1 MSRKE
6 EKWIKRLEI
15 LGASAAAIV
24 IVSAVGTFLLD
35 SIAMQLMALAVGCG
49 SIVNV
54 VLMVLCYYK
63 KKTVPSIIFMIFA
76 LLFLSY
82 SIVLQPEYRP
92 PGLNL
97 DYIYTTDYIIKHGED
112 SVYTLYIEDEPEM
125 IFMSVEEIE
134 HLGLHY
140 DAQND
145 EK

>member
-15 LGASAAAIV
+15 LGASAAVIV

-35 SIAMQLMALAVGCG
+35 RITMQLMALAVGCG

-76 LLFLSY
+76 LLLKVERKLHDMR
-82 SIVLQPEYRP
+82 IVECYVPMA
-92 PGLNL
+92 
-97 DYIYTTDYIIKHGED
+97 H
-112 SVYTLYIEDEPEM
+112 V
-125 IFMSVEEIE
+125 
-134 HLGLHY
+134 
-140 DAQND
+140 
-145 EK
+145 

>member
-54 VLMVLCYYK
+54 VLMCFV
-63 KKTVPSIIFMIFA
+63 IIKRRPYRA
-76 LLFLSY
+76 LFL
-82 SIVLQPEYRP
+82 
-92 PGLNL
+92 
-97 DYIYTTDYIIKHGED
+97 
-112 SVYTLYIEDEPEM
+112 
-125 IFMSVEEIE
+125 
-134 HLGLHY
+134 
-140 DAQND
+140 
-145 EK
+145 

>member
-15 LGASAAAIV
+15 LGASAAVIV

-76 LLFLSY
+76 LLLIATF
-82 SIVLQPEYRP
+82 IMQ
-92 PGLNL
+92 
-97 DYIYTTDYIIKHGED
+97 IMT
-112 SVYTLYIEDEPEM
+112 M
-125 IFMSVEEIE
+125 
-134 HLGLHY
+134 
-140 DAQND
+140 
-145 EK
+145 

>member
-54 VLMVLCYYK
+54 VLCYYK
-63 KKTVPSIIFMIFA
+63 KKTIPSIIFMIFA
-76 LLFLSY
+76 LLLIATF
-82 SIVLQPEYRP
+82 IMQ
-92 PGLNL
+92 
-97 DYIYTTDYIIKHGED
+97 I
-112 SVYTLYIEDEPEM
+112 M
-125 IFMSVEEIE
+125 AM
-134 HLGLHY
+134 
-140 DAQND
+140 
-145 EK
+145 

>member
-54 VLMVLCYYK
+54 VLMV
-63 KKTVPSIIFMIFA
+63 FA
-76 LLFLSY
+76 LLLIATF
-82 SIVLQPEYRP
+82 IMQ
-92 PGLNL
+92 
-97 DYIYTTDYIIKHGED
+97 I
-112 SVYTLYIEDEPEM
+112 M
-125 IFMSVEEIE
+125 AM
-134 HLGLHY
+134 
-140 DAQND
+140 
-145 EK
+145 

>member
-1 MSRKE
+1 MSREE

-63 KKTVPSIIFMIFA
+63 KKDRTEHYFYDFCTASHSNFYYADHGYVKM
-76 LLFLSY
+76 
-82 SIVLQPEYRP
+82 
-92 PGLNL
+92 PG
-97 DYIYTTDYIIKHGED
+97 
-112 SVYTLYIEDEPEM
+112 
-125 IFMSVEEIE
+125 
-134 HLGLHY
+134 
-140 DAQND
+140 
-145 EK
+145 

>member
-35 SIAMQLMALAVGCG
+35 RIAMQLMALAVGCG

-54 VLMVLCYYK
+54 VFMVLCNYK

-76 LLFLSY
+76 LLLIATF
-82 SIVLQPEYRP
+82 IMQ
-92 PGLNL
+92 
-97 DYIYTTDYIIKHGED
+97 I
-112 SVYTLYIEDEPEM
+112 M
-125 IFMSVEEIE
+125 AM
-134 HLGLHY
+134 
-140 DAQND
+140 
-145 EK
+145 

>member
-24 IVSAVGTFLLD
+24 IVSFLLD

-63 KKTVPSIIFMIFA
+63 KKTIPSIIFMIFA
-76 LLFLSY
+76 LLLIATF
-82 SIVLQPEYRP
+82 IMQ
-92 PGLNL
+92 
-97 DYIYTTDYIIKHGED
+97 I
-112 SVYTLYIEDEPEM
+112 M
-125 IFMSVEEIE
+125 AM
-134 HLGLHY
+134 
-140 DAQND
+140 
-145 EK
+145 

>member
-24 IVSAVGTFLLD
+24 IVFAVGTFLLD

-63 KKTVPSIIFMIFA
+63 KKKNETSSILAYIFSKNA
-76 LLFLSY
+76 SPLPKKSL
-82 SIVLQPEYRP
+82 
-92 PGLNL
+92 
-97 DYIYTTDYIIKHGED
+97 
-112 SVYTLYIEDEPEM
+112 
-125 IFMSVEEIE
+125 
-134 HLGLHY
+134 
-140 DAQND
+140 
-145 EK
+145 

>member
-54 VLMVLCYYK
+54 VFMVLCYYK
-63 KKTVPSIIFMIFA
+63 KKTIPSIIFMIFA
-76 LLFLSY
+76 LLLIATFIMQRELNDLNEEY
-82 SIVLQPEYRP
+82 TKLQWYKDI
-92 PGLNL
+92 N
-97 DYIYTTDYIIKHGED
+97 TH
-112 SVYTLYIEDEPEM
+112 
-125 IFMSVEEIE
+125 
-134 HLGLHY
+134 
-140 DAQND
+140 
-145 EK
+145 

>member
-35 SIAMQLMALAVGCG
+35 RIAMQLMALAVGCG

-54 VLMVLCYYK
+54 VFMVLCYKK

-76 LLFLSY
+76 LLLIATF
-82 SIVLQPEYRP
+82 IMQ
-92 PGLNL
+92 
-97 DYIYTTDYIIKHGED
+97 I
-112 SVYTLYIEDEPEM
+112 M
-125 IFMSVEEIE
+125 AM
-134 HLGLHY
+134 
-140 DAQND
+140 
-145 EK
+145 

>member
-15 LGASAAAIV
+15 LGASAAVIV

-63 KKTVPSIIFMIFA
+63 KKTIPSIIFMIFA
-76 LLFLSY
+76 LLL
-82 SIVLQPEYRP
+82 IKRRLKA
-92 PGLNL
+92 GLKKAL
-97 DYIYTTDYIIKHGED
+97 LKEKF
-112 SVYTLYIEDEPEM
+112 
-125 IFMSVEEIE
+125 IFKS
-134 HLGLHY
+134 
-140 DAQND
+140 
-145 EK
+145 

>member
-15 LGASAAAIV
+15 LGASAAVIV

-63 KKTVPSIIFMIFA
+63 KKTVPSIILRVRSTEQFVWHF
-76 LLFLSY
+76 
-82 SIVLQPEYRP
+82 
-92 PGLNL
+92 
-97 DYIYTTDYIIKHGED
+97 
-112 SVYTLYIEDEPEM
+112 SVT
-125 IFMSVEEIE
+125 VEI
-134 HLGLHY
+134 
-140 DAQND
+140 QSSF
-145 EK
+145 KQR